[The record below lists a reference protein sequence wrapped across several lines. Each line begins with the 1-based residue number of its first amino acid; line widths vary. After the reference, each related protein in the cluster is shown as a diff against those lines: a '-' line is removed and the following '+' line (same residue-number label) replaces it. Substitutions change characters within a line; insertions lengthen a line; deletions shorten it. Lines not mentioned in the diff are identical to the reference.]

1 MNKKFISA
9 ILFGALTVASTSTFV
24 SCKDYDDDID
34 QLQMQID
41 QNASSAA
48 SDLAAKV
55 AALES
60 QISTL
65 NSAKQDLASQLA
77 AAKTEVA
84 NAAAAALDA
93 AKGAQSG
100 ADAAN
105 KALAEAA
112 AKVAVLETK
121 VASLESVVADLQ
133 TAKANLNAQVSDLQS
148 QMAAVKA
155 DTKAN
160 ADAIAKANAEIL
172 AKYTELSGKITEV
185 SATLGA
191 RIDVIDAALNTI
203 KGNYVTKDELNAK
216 VTELAAVDAQLNAQ
230 IATNLKYIET
240 LQATVKELA
249 AKDAELAAKIEADY
263 ADLLGKINTVAAEQA
278 TALKDIQTW
287 RDSVAANA
295 EEIVAIKE
303 ALAGNADQ
311 SALDE
316 LMVSLG
322 NTQADVMNITESLAQ
337 LKGEIADQKSEL
349 EDKIAAAEKNAK
361 DYAYDLILKLTD
373 IVNAN
378 TGNIATNTDAI
389 DALLA
394 AVADLSDMANGRLA
408 DFITSAEQ
416 ESALADLYDG
426 ISAELDNYVSIVDL
440 KRLYADREE
449 IDAQL
454 ATLNEELNTWK
465 AGFEEEYAA
474 MKEELKGD
482 IDALK
487 NLNADLVTLKNAVEV
502 LQDQVE
508 ALIKRIQSVVFI
520 PQYRDG
526 ENTVIAPVYN
536 YKDAAYKTENYRNGS
551 LSVDPHVVL
560 KFRIQPA
567 EAADIMVST
576 FAKNDAN
583 NYMKLYVEKALETRA
598 ANQSVAT
605 IETVAKDEEAGVVVV
620 TAKVNNNGILNDDYR
635 PTTLVIG
642 SDLYNTEVT
651 TTGEDG
657 EEVTAK
663 QNVSSADV
671 KLRITTEY
679 FNMKGIEYS
688 TLNDVLLPE
697 TGVSV
702 DAGMYEIPY
711 TDIAVTHTPWTESY
725 VAIQNLR
732 VNYANWGYN
741 TNLKV
746 WAGVD
751 ANGQVYKMSNSTQWN
766 SFKSASKAD
775 GFVLNNDGSFYMDKT
790 AAGSAIV
797 ANVVNQM
804 TLRLMDAT
812 FGFNRNGEPNK
823 SYDVTYIIVKPTA
836 DDDYNFGNFARVWSP
851 ADANNNGI
859 IDGSDVFSALS
870 NDDRNNAT
878 PQFSEGTLNINK
890 YIVNGVV
897 AATEQELT
905 DELNRAINAGSVVYT
920 INGVVPSND
929 VITLSIDT
937 RNKKADLRVDF
948 GAQTKYE
955 TKNIV
960 AVVSTVYGDVTFK
973 ATANLSYPIDFL
985 VHEPRWTDGK
995 FNVEAGNQVMSYRDG
1010 LVGSSLPAG
1019 YTNYAS
1025 YVATGV
1031 VEYVFEQ
1038 VQGTWI
1044 ENDRRYTPNHVT
1056 WIPAYGAANYLQLT
1070 GTPVAG
1076 TNNDATDNV
1085 MMKVTVKVDGHEV
1098 TSESFNLN
1106 VKYPLEG
1113 MEVTS
1118 NEQTIPAVTLI
1129 NNQTVSVI
1137 QNVTL
1142 NDRYG
1147 NQLFKNGNI
1156 VTRTGTPNTNA
1167 GVWGITGLTYKLNKA
1182 VSASGKPVSTVS
1194 VSADGKVSIVDPNIS
1209 EDIIVNIDVETVG
1222 YYYNAVK
1229 GNFNV
1234 TIKATY

>member
-77 AAKTEVA
+77 AAKTEAA

-389 DALLA
+389 DALQA

-502 LQDQVE
+502 LQERVN
-508 ALIKRIQSVVFI
+508 AIINSVQSVVFV
-520 PQYRDG
+520 PQYKNNNWDVP
-526 ENTVIAPVYN
+526 TSFLPQYAYN
-536 YKDAAYKTENYRNGS
+536 ETSTAWEATTS
-551 LSVDPHVVL
+551 LYFTSTI
-560 KFRIQPA
+560 KFRVQPTGVAQKLADAWIENKDLINLESADALISISRAAQQYMSVEDVKA
-567 EAADIMVST
+567 EGDYLLVK
-576 FAKNDAN
+576 AKNTC
-583 NYMKLYVEKALETRA
+583 ETGED
-598 ANQSVAT
+598 
-605 IETVAKDEEAGVVVV
+605 I
-620 TAKVNNNGILNDDYR
+620 
-635 PTTLVIG
+635 PTTLVITNEVNDSTVLAKT
-642 SDLYNTEVT
+642 SDYFKVRNLSINRISYIGLFADTEGLNGHVRYISGNFAVVNYIAGVGNVTIHNTYFDEYPYTKFSTKNTADNSYDLPEANIVLDGTPYSDSYFEVT
-651 TTGEDG
+651 ENGVKVLPAADGTANPDAVGKSITVALADAAYGRNANGDYNVRYNVTYTIAKDVCELTYTIPAFNIKWNTT
-657 EEVTAK
+657 TANA
-663 QNVSSADV
+663 Q
-671 KLRITTEY
+671 RITVETIAAEADQLAAY
-679 FNMKGIEYS
+679 KQTAQGVFDMLFNAVGTSCIISGTNGCSAALVAETDATTQEKYITVTPIIDINTANYVGTKNALTQTFTLGQNQEIELTINGEINLSIPEAKEFFIKREQYWDG
-688 TLNDVLLPE
+688 TNDVN
-697 TGVSV
+697 V
-702 DAGMYEIPY
+702 
-711 TDIAVTHTPWTESY
+711 
-725 VAIQNLR
+725 R
-732 VNYANWGYN
+732 VNYNVADLDKNVPYVYN
-741 TNLKV
+741 LAMDEVYSNIDT
-746 WAGVD
+746 WTTAGVNHQWTID
-751 ANGQVYKMSNSTQWN
+751 AYEVNGVTYNVISGITIAGDQLTVDGPVEL
-766 SFKSASKAD
+766 SAGGDSI
-775 GFVLNNDGSFYMDKT
+775 YKT
-790 AAGSAIV
+790 ANDMTFTAKATMGQTTLATYSKQGFHVTFPTEGKSLEVTDEERNASEFENSAVFV
-797 ANVVNQM
+797 AEGVNY
-804 TLRLMDAT
+804 TDKDT
-812 FGFNRNGEPNK
+812 HK
-823 SYDVTYIIVKPTA
+823 
-836 DDDYNFGNFARVWSP
+836 W
-851 ADANNNGI
+851 
-859 IDGSDVFSALS
+859 
-870 NDDRNNAT
+870 
-878 PQFSEGTLNINK
+878 
-890 YIVNGVV
+890 IVNGVFD
-897 AATEQELT
+897 AEWKTT
-905 DELNRAINAGSVVYT
+905 
-920 INGVVPSND
+920 
-929 VITLSIDT
+929 
-937 RNKKADLRVDF
+937 
-948 GAQTKYE
+948 
-955 TKNIV
+955 
-960 AVVSTVYGDVTFK
+960 
-973 ATANLSYPIDFL
+973 
-985 VHEPRWTDGK
+985 W
-995 FNVEAGNQVMSYRDG
+995 
-1010 LVGSSLPAG
+1010 G
-1019 YTNYAS
+1019 YTNLKYEVISAKIIS
-1025 YVATGV
+1025 
-1031 VEYVFEQ
+1031 
-1038 VQGTWI
+1038 
-1044 ENDRRYTPNHVT
+1044 
-1056 WIPAYGAANYLQLT
+1056 T
-1070 GTPVAG
+1070 GTDI
-1076 TNNDATDNV
+1076 TNDFAPEFADPTKGELSIQNAHNLTKDIEIVVKVSFDYNYQVGISNTF
-1085 MMKVTVKVDGHEV
+1085 KVTVKAE
-1098 TSESFNLN
+1098 
-1106 VKYPLEG
+1106 
-1113 MEVTS
+1113 
-1118 NEQTIPAVTLI
+1118 
-1129 NNQTVSVI
+1129 
-1137 QNVTL
+1137 
-1142 NDRYG
+1142 
-1147 NQLFKNGNI
+1147 
-1156 VTRTGTPNTNA
+1156 
-1167 GVWGITGLTYKLNKA
+1167 
-1182 VSASGKPVSTVS
+1182 
-1194 VSADGKVSIVDPNIS
+1194 
-1209 EDIIVNIDVETVG
+1209 
-1222 YYYNAVK
+1222 
-1229 GNFNV
+1229 
-1234 TIKATY
+1234 